1 MSKGIDKPN
10 LLGFIQPN
18 VNGELAKTFLL
29 PPFSVFN
36 AREGW
41 WQDRKRAWV
50 SLGIKSEL
58 GRATDIFGGE
68 GEGGGSSAWIGSAD
82 RRRGEGGVGSEG
94 WVGSKGKKKALD
106 YAAPSGAAMPA
117 TDYSKSRARD
127 DGKGRAVKPAD

>member
-41 WQDRKRAWV
+41 WQDRKRAWI

-94 WVGSKGKKKALD
+94 WVGSEDRRAILKRIGRS
-106 YAAPSGAAMPA
+106 APGGSAF
-117 TDYSKSRARD
+117 
-127 DGKGRAVKPAD
+127 